1 MAAYLVTTKNSD
13 GTISERLVEARTGSQ
28 AVNFVVDG
36 NVTAKTL
43 NTGDL
48 IKHINQGLKI
58 ETVPAEKT
66 VPVAA
71 AAATVAA
78 DAATGASPAAVASQA
93 TKDEVMG
100 IVDAAKPA
108 EKKSGLFHK
117 KSA

>member
-58 ETVPAEKT
+58 ETVPAEK
-66 VPVAA
+66 PAA
-71 AAATVAA
+71 KTEAAT
-78 DAATGASPAAVASQA
+78 TETYSSE
-93 TKDEVMG
+93 T
-100 IVDAAKPA
+100 
-108 EKKSGLFHK
+108 EKKSAFSVPAEEVVKQHEKKTGLFQK

>member
-13 GTISERLVEARTGSQ
+13 GTVSERLVEARTGSQ
-28 AVNFVVDG
+28 AINFVVDG

-58 ETVPAEKT
+58 ETVPAEK
-66 VPVAA
+66 AA
-71 AAATVAA
+71 AAPAEKAEAA
-78 DAATGASPAAVASQA
+78 AAPAAAEPEQKKSAFSVPA
-93 TKDEVMG
+93 DEV
-100 IVDAAKPA
+100 AKQA